1 MSNTQRRY
9 ERDRDRREDRD
20 RRDRDRRDDRGERD
34 TERRGR
40 CCGASTVAKRVGWV
54 VGVVGAVALVISLT
68 TTGPQRPPAPEQ
80 LGSLSAKRVTE
91 HVSDNAV
98 VGAAL
103 AAERAV
109 AARDGRPATVP
120 VSTNV
125 SVIPSRARPGQ
136 EGATLRLAG
145 VRSRDAHLTK
155 DAATTDAIEQARE
168 QIGKQLA
175 ALDPPITRRPSFDTV
190 RDRFVFPTSV
200 RTVQP
205 DDGLKAEW
213 VKAKI
218 EPNRVW
224 VELDVEV
231 TAKQLQQL
239 RGEERTLGVAK
250 LVGLIV
256 LALVGVAGFFRL
268 DALTKGHLTV
278 ALAGGLALLGTLGVV
293 AAVYFYR
300 AG

>member
-20 RRDRDRRDDRGERD
+20 RRDRDRRDDRAERD

-40 CCGASTVAKRVGWV
+40 ASCAARRAFWV
-54 VGVVGAVALVISLT
+54 VGVVGAIALVVSLT

-136 EGATLRLAG
+136 EGVTLRLAG

-175 ALDPPITRRPSFDTV
+175 ALDPPITRRPSFDAV
-190 RDRFVFPTSV
+190 RDKFVFPTSV

-293 AAVYFYR
+293 AAVYFHR